1 MIEYKVDILVVTETR
16 LLDSKFLA
24 SQFYICTFNK
34 PYRLERTRNIG
45 GVFINL
51 REDMP
56 SKEL

>member
-1 MIEYKVDILVVTETR
+1 MIIYKVDILVVTETR
-16 LLDSKFLA
+16 LLDSKFPA

-45 GVFINL
+45 GVFINI
-51 REDMP
+51 RKDMP